1 EGGFAVAMMLKDLKL
16 AQAAAAASGA
26 STPLGG
32 QAEALYAL
40 WERQGNGGRDF
51 SSMLQFLRGET

>member
-1 EGGFAVAMMLKDLKL
+1 MMLKDLKL

-26 STPLGG
+26 STPLGA

-40 WERQGNGGRDF
+40 WDRLGNSGKDF
-51 SSMLQFLRGET
+51 SSMLELLRGEV

>member
-1 EGGFAVAMMLKDLKL
+1 MLKDLKL

-26 STPLGG
+26 TTPLGA

-40 WERQGNGGRDF
+40 FDRLGFGGRDF
-51 SSMLQFLRGET
+51 SAVLQLMRGRLDTL

>member
-1 EGGFAVAMMLKDLKL
+1 MMLKALKL

-26 STPLGG
+26 STPLGA

-40 WERQGNGGRDF
+40 WDRLGNSGKDC
-51 SSMLQFLRGET
+51 SSMLELLRGQV